1 MTHIISSPFSLRR
14 GGQKGWCRRT
24 RHIPSQKPTRHH
36 TATHYLPLY
45 VVVRYFVTEEEEE
58 EEEAL
63 VMVEVVVV
71 VAGQEGGGP
80 FSHPTTLFIFKVEES
95 DIGVVA

>member
-36 TATHYLPLY
+36 TATHSLPLY

-58 EEEAL
+58 EE
-63 VMVEVVVV
+63 VVVVV